1 MNLTKQQRK
10 VANYI
15 WAHRGCT
22 TKDIMLG
29 TGIQC
34 PSGRITE
41 LRQAGVNIISI
52 GQKRY
57 AGARAFECY
66 AIEKPKPLPPCCENC
81 VVDSKCFHGDRT
93 QTNPCRC
100 VCHSCRDIGGGEG
113 GGG

>member
-15 WAHRGCT
+15 YQHRGCT
-22 TKDIMLG
+22 TKDIQRD
-29 TGIQC
+29 TGITC

-41 LRQAGVNIISI
+41 LRHAGVNIISI

-66 AIEKPKPLPPCCENC
+66 AIELPKPAPPKKELPVEQLSL
-81 VVDSKCFHGDRT
+81 V
-93 QTNPCRC
+93 
-100 VCHSCRDIGGGEG
+100 
-113 GGG
+113 